1 MGELGRK
8 FRQHMLL
15 RGFAEATK
23 ESYESAMI
31 GLVRAYGGVPPD
43 RLTCE
48 QVQAHVARM
57 IGERHLAW
65 STVNVHVSAFRC
77 FYREVLKQRS
87 DQFSLPPR
95 GHSRTRPSI
104 LDHESVRLILAAH
117 TNLKHRAL
125 LATVYGGGLRVSEAC
140 RLRPHHIES
149 APDRM
154 LVRVEQGKGHKD
166 RYTLLSHS
174 GLALLREY
182 WRRYR
187 PGEWLFP
194 GHGGKGPLSVEAAQ
208 HVYWSACEKAGINR
222 ERARGIHSLRHAFAS
237 HLMEDGVAVPVI
249 QRLLGHTALATTSK
263 YCHVSRALL
272 QNVRS
277 PADTL
282 GAGSPADVL
291 NSGR

>member
-8 FRQHMLL
+8 FRQHMVL
-15 RGFAEATK
+15 RGFAAATK
-23 ESYESAMI
+23 ESYESAMVD
-31 GLVRAYGGVPPD
+31 LVRAHGGTSPD
-43 RLTCE
+43 LLTCD
-48 QVQAHVARM
+48 QVQKHVARL
-57 IGERHLAW
+57 IEERHLAW
-65 STVNVHVSAFRC
+65 STVNVHVCAFRC
-77 FYREVLKQRS
+77 FYRDVLKRQT
-87 DQFSLPPR
+87 DQFYLPPR
-95 GHSRTRPSI
+95 GHSRTRPVI

-125 LATVYGGGLRVSEAC
+125 LVTVYSGGLRVSEAC

-154 LVRVEQGKGHKD
+154 LIRVEQGKGHKD

-174 GLALLREY
+174 ALVLLREY
-182 WRRYR
+182 WRRER

-194 GHGGKGPLSVEAAQ
+194 GAGRKGPLSVEAAQ
-208 HVYWSACEKAGINR
+208 HVYWKACVKAGISR
-222 ERARGIHSLRHAFAS
+222 ARARGIHSLRHAFAS
-237 HLMEDGVAVPVI
+237 HLMEDGVAIPVI

-277 PADTL
+277 PGDTL
-282 GAGSPADVL
+282 GAGSPADAL
-291 NSGR
+291 NAAG

>member
-1 MGELGRK
+1 MGELGRR
-8 FRQHMLL
+8 FREYMVA
-15 RGFAEATK
+15 RGFAPATK
-23 ESYESAMI
+23 ESYEYAMVD
-31 GLVRAYGGVPPD
+31 LFRAYDNVSPD
-43 RLTCE
+43 LLTCD
-48 QVQAHVARM
+48 QVQAHVARLA
-57 IGERHLAW
+57 GERQLAW

-77 FYREVLKQRS
+77 FYRDVLKRHG

-104 LDHESVRLILAAH
+104 LDHGSVRQILAAP

-125 LATVYGGGLRVSEAC
+125 LATIYGGGLRVSEAC

-182 WRRYR
+182 WRHYR

-194 GHGGKGPLSVEAAQ
+194 GLGHKGPLSVEAAQ
-208 HVYWSACEKAGINR
+208 HVYHSACEKAGISR

-249 QRLLGHTALATTSK
+249 QQLLGHTALATTSK

>member
-8 FRQHMLL
+8 FRQHMVL
-15 RGFAEATK
+15 RGFAAATK
-23 ESYESAMI
+23 ESYEGAMI
-31 GLVRAYGGVPPD
+31 GLVRAYGDVPPD
-43 RLTCE
+43 QLTCE
-48 QVQAHVARM
+48 QVQAHVARL
-57 IGERHLAW
+57 IGERRLAW

-77 FYREVLKQRS
+77 FYRDVLKRLN

-104 LDHESVRLILAAH
+104 LDRASVGRILAAH

-125 LATVYGGGLRVSEAC
+125 LAMVYGSGLRVSEVCA
-140 RLRPHHIES
+140 LRPCHIES

-166 RYTLLSHS
+166 RYTLLSHRA
-174 GLALLREY
+174 LAVLREY
-182 WRRYR
+182 WLRYR

-194 GHGGKGPLSVEAAQ
+194 GVGRGGPLSVEAAQ
-208 HVYWSACEKAGINR
+208 HVYLKACEKTGIGR
-222 ERARGIHSLRHAFAS
+222 DRAHGIHTLRHCFAS
-237 HLMEDGVAVPVI
+237 HLMEDGVPLPVI
-249 QRLLGHTALATTSK
+249 QRLLGHSALSTTTV

-277 PADTL
+277 PADLL
-282 GAGSPADVL
+282 GGGSPFDTF
-291 NSGR
+291 GGGQ